1 MEQNMKA
8 FIVEKDGTYG
18 IREIP
23 VPPYGE
29 YEALVKVVSC
39 GVCNGTDMKIIHG
52 KFKGIEDYPVVL
64 GHEGVG
70 EVVAIGSKVENL
82 KIGDR
87 VLLPFI
93 GTTPEGIYSAWGT
106 YAEYN
111 VVTDAGAMKRD
122 GLEPEEFALA
132 QNKIPEDFDPVDAA
146 MIITLREVY
155 STMGIFGFESGKSLA
170 ILGLGPV
177 GLSFVRLAKLKGMGP
192 IVAMDIDDEKLALA
206 KQLGADFTLNTR
218 GMDIPAA
225 VLECVPGG
233 VDYALDAVGV
243 PSFIGDGM
251 AIVKPDAKVCVYGI
265 SEKMNAPL
273 DWSKN
278 PYNWTLQFNQFP
290 QKKLEGACHDQIIAW
305 IREGKLDPGFFVSHR
320 IPFAE
325 MGKAFEMIENRE
337 KMLKM
342 VVVF

>member
-1 MEQNMKA
+1 MKA
-8 FIVEKDGTYG
+8 FIVHEDGRYS
-18 IREIP
+18 IEDIP
-23 VPPYGE
+23 APKYGE
-29 YEALVKVVSC
+29 YDALVKLISC
-39 GVCNGTDMKIIHG
+39 GVCNGTDMKIIHRR
-52 KFKGIEDYPVVL
+52 FKGIEEYPVVL

-70 EVVAIGSKVENL
+70 EVVAVGAKVENY

-93 GTTPEGIYSAWGT
+93 GEAPEGYSSAWGT
-106 YAEYN
+106 FAEYN
-111 VVTDAGAMKRD
+111 IVTDAYAMLRD
-122 GLEPEEFALA
+122 GLTPDDSAFA
-132 QNKIPEDFDPVDAA
+132 QQKIPEDFDPIDAA

-155 STMGIFGFESGKSLA
+155 STMGIFGFEGGKSVA

-177 GLSFVRLAKLKGMGP
+177 GLSFVRLAKLIGMGP
-192 IVAMDIDDEKLALA
+192 VIAMDIDDEKLALA
-206 KQLGADFTLNTR
+206 AELGADHTLNTKGISISEEVR
-218 GMDIPAA
+218 KI
-225 VLECVPGG
+225 VPEG

-265 SEKMNAPL
+265 SEKTNTNI

-290 QKKLEGACHDQIIAW
+290 QKKLEAACHDQIIFW

-320 IPFAE
+320 IPFDE
-325 MGKAFEMIENRE
+325 MGRAFEMIEAKE

-342 VVVF
+342 VVRF